1 MSTIIIEFLLGVKQE
16 GEASL
21 SFSVSLSLSLTHTH
35 TCTSEQP
42 LDHTETRRQ
51 YAPLRRGCM
60 SDLCS
65 LSWLVLSNLNP
76 VCSYQ
81 EFPDL
86 AAHDHY

>member
-1 MSTIIIEFLLGVKQE
+1 MSTIIIEFLLVVNRSE
-16 GEASL
+16 RPASI
-21 SFSVSLSLSLTHTH
+21 SPSLSLSHTH
-35 TCTSEQP
+35 TYTSEQP
-42 LDHTETRRQ
+42 LDHTKTRRQ
-51 YAPLRRGCM
+51 FAPLRRGCM

-86 AAHDHY
+86 ATHDHY